1 MDRIR
6 GTLQA
11 SKVGQ
16 PRDGSQQQQ
25 PLLPLAEVKEA
36 QGKGEV
42 PGTKGTEAQGKEV
55 PGKKGTVMREAELKL
70 ARDRISREKS
80 FIRET
85 SQVCPAFYS
94 IHYLFLNFLYF

>member
-16 PRDGSQQQQ
+16 PRDGGHQL
-25 PLLPLAEVKEA
+25 LLPLAEVREA
-36 QGKGEV
+36 QGMEV
-42 PGTKGTEAQGKEV
+42 PGKKGTEAQGKEV

-85 SQVCPAFYS
+85 SQVCPAFFS
-94 IHYLFLNFLYF
+94 IHYLF

>member
-1 MDRIR
+1 VDRIR

-16 PRDGSQQQQ
+16 PRDGGQQ
-25 PLLPLAEVKEA
+25 LVEVKEA
-36 QGKGEV
+36 QGKG
-42 PGTKGTEAQGKEV
+42 EV

-85 SQVCPAFYS
+85 SQVWSAFYS
-94 IHYLFLNFLYF
+94 FTIKHS

>member
-16 PRDGSQQQQ
+16 PRDGGQK

-36 QGKGEV
+36 QGK
-42 PGTKGTEAQGKEV
+42 EA

-85 SQVCPAFYS
+85 SQVCPAFS
-94 IHYLFLNFLYF
+94 FIHY

>member
-11 SKVGQ
+11 SKAGQ
-16 PRDGSQQQQ
+16 PKDRGQQQ
-25 PLLPLAEVKEA
+25 PLLPLVEVKEA
-36 QGKGEV
+36 QGKGEA
-42 PGTKGTEAQGKEV
+42 PGTKGVEAQGKEV

-85 SQVCPAFYS
+85 SQV
-94 IHYLFLNFLYF
+94 

>member
-16 PRDGSQQQQ
+16 PRDRCQK
-25 PLLPLAEVKEA
+25 PLLPLDEVKEVPA
-36 QGKGEV
+36 KKGTEVQGKGEV
-42 PGTKGTEAQGKEV
+42 PGR
-55 PGKKGTVMREAELKL
+55 KGTVMREAELKL

-94 IHYLFLNFLYF
+94 IRYLFLNF

>member
-1 MDRIR
+1 VDRIR

-16 PRDGSQQQQ
+16 PRDGGQQ
-25 PLLPLAEVKEA
+25 PLLPLAEV
-36 QGKGEV
+36 
-42 PGTKGTEAQGKEV
+42 KEV

-80 FIRET
+80 LIRET
-85 SQVCPAFYS
+85 SQVCLAFYS
-94 IHYLFLNFLYF
+94 FTVIFKLFKFFLNVIHGL

>member
-1 MDRIR
+1 MDRIK

-16 PRDGSQQQQ
+16 PRDGGQQ
-25 PLLPLAEVKEA
+25 PLLPLVEVKEA
-36 QGKGEV
+36 KGKG
-42 PGTKGTEAQGKEV
+42 EV

-85 SQVCPAFYS
+85 SQVYPAFYS
-94 IHYLFLNFLYF
+94 IRC

>member
-1 MDRIR
+1 VDRIR

-11 SKVGQ
+11 SKVGH
-16 PRDGSQQQQ
+16 PKDRGQQQ
-25 PLLPLAEVKEA
+25 PLLPLVEVKEA
-36 QGKGEV
+36 QGKR
-42 PGTKGTEAQGKEV
+42 EV

-85 SQVCPAFYS
+85 SQVCPGF
-94 IHYLFLNFLYF
+94 

>member
-11 SKVGQ
+11 SKVDQ
-16 PRDGSQQQQ
+16 PKDRGQQQ
-25 PLLPLAEVKEA
+25 PLLPLAEVMEV
-36 QGKGEV
+36 QGKEV
-42 PGTKGTEAQGKEV
+42 PGKKGTEAQGKEV
-55 PGKKGTVMREAELKL
+55 TGKKGTVMREAELKL

-94 IHYLFLNFLYF
+94 IRYLFLNFLNFF

>member
-16 PRDGSQQQQ
+16 PRDVGHQL
-25 PLLPLAEVKEA
+25 LLPLAEVKDI
-36 QGKGEV
+36 
-42 PGTKGTEAQGKEV
+42 QGKEV
-55 PGKKGTVMREAELKL
+55 TGKKGTVMREAELKL

-85 SQVCPAFYS
+85 SQVCPAF
-94 IHYLFLNFLYF
+94 

>member
-16 PRDGSQQQQ
+16 PRDGGQQ

-42 PGTKGTEAQGKEV
+42 S
-55 PGKKGTVMREAELKL
+55 GKKGTVMREAELKL

-85 SQVCPAFYS
+85 SQVCLAFSS
-94 IHYLFLNFLYF
+94 IHYLFLNFLNFFAVIHGL

>member
-1 MDRIR
+1 VDRIR

-16 PRDGSQQQQ
+16 PRDEGQQQQ
-25 PLLPLAEVKEA
+25 PLLPLVEVK
-36 QGKGEV
+36 
-42 PGTKGTEAQGKEV
+42 EAQGKEV

-94 IHYLFLNFLYF
+94 IN

>member
-1 MDRIR
+1 VDRIR

-16 PRDGSQQQQ
+16 PRDVGHQL
-25 PLLPLAEVKEA
+25 LLPLDGVKEA
-36 QGKGEV
+36 QRKG
-42 PGTKGTEAQGKEV
+42 EV

-94 IHYLFLNFLYF
+94 IHC

>member
-1 MDRIR
+1 LKEESIVDRIR

-16 PRDGSQQQQ
+16 PRDGGQQ
-25 PLLPLAEVKEA
+25 LVEVKEA
-36 QGKGEV
+36 QE
-42 PGTKGTEAQGKEV
+42 KEV
-55 PGKKGTVMREAELKL
+55 PGKEGTEVQGKEVTGKKGSVMREAELKL

-94 IHYLFLNFLYF
+94 IHC

>member
-16 PRDGSQQQQ
+16 PREGGQQQ
-25 PLLPLAEVKEA
+25 PLLPLAEVREA
-36 QGKGEV
+36 QGKG
-42 PGTKGTEAQGKEV
+42 EV

-94 IHYLFLNFLYF
+94 IHCLFMSFTD

>member
-16 PRDGSQQQQ
+16 PSEGGQQ
-25 PLLPLAEVKEA
+25 PLLSLAEVKE
-36 QGKGEV
+36 V
-42 PGTKGTEAQGKEV
+42 QGKEV

-85 SQVCPAFYS
+85 SQVWPAFHYS
-94 IHYLFLNFLYF
+94 IHYLFLDFLNFFNVIHGLLNYMHE